1 MENTHEHFQRVCAI
15 EIVVKLFTTISMVC
29 ALVIII
35 LTFPWGDSFIITEE
49 STVESWSYHTGLKST
64 KAKS

>member
-35 LTFPWGDSFIITEE
+35 STFPWGDSFLITEI
-49 STVESWSYHTGLKST
+49 STVAST
-64 KAKS
+64 